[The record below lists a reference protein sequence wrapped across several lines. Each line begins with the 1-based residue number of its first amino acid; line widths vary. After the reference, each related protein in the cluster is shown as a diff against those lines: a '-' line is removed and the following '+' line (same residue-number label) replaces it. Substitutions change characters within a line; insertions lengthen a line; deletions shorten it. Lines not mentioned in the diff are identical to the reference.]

1 MTTGQIS
8 YKYATL
14 LDLKWCKE
22 NKLLFILNKKRIIIF
37 IFWNFAFEVLA
48 LCALLE
54 HARPMLI
61 MLESLS
67 SAQLVLADISFACL
81 QFN

>member
-1 MTTGQIS
+1 MTTGQTS
-8 YKYATL
+8 YKYAIL
-14 LDLKWCKE
+14 LDLK
-22 NKLLFILNKKRIIIF
+22 LLLILNKKRIIIF